1 MTLFHNDQLL
11 VVANS
16 NRFEAVDSKG
26 DTNMAILDVRNP
38 AAVTVLKTIQPTPPN
53 SLNSFPRD
61 ITLGPDGS
69 TLYVPNNCSNFLE
82 VIRTF
87 VSN

>member
-38 AAVTVLKTIQPTPPN
+38 AAVTVLKTI
-53 SLNSFPRD
+53 
-61 ITLGPDGS
+61 
-69 TLYVPNNCSNFLE
+69 
-82 VIRTF
+82 
-87 VSN
+87 

>member
-1 MTLFHNDQLL
+1 MISWL

-26 DTNMAILDVRNP
+26 DTKVAILDVRNP

-61 ITLGPDGS
+61 ITLGPALRC
-69 TLYVPNNCSNFLE
+69 TC
-82 VIRTF
+82 RTTAQI
-87 VSN
+87 SWR